1 MFARVR
7 SVFARHNLPEI
18 IEEEFSSFYELKYV
32 NCSFISSVVMI
43 VALSTV
49 FLSFI
54 RWRTES
60 LQKSRNLENEKIVL
74 FVAFLRIS
82 V

>member
-43 VALSTV
+43 VALSIV

-54 RWRTES
+54 R
-60 LQKSRNLENEKIVL
+60 
-74 FVAFLRIS
+74 
-82 V
+82 